1 MDAHTATQNTA
12 FVPASF
18 ELLPMLT
25 VEENVVFPL
34 RLTGATADPAW
45 IAAVLRVVEMDGR
58 GQDRPADLSRGEQLR
73 VALARALATRP
84 ETLVVDDLA
93 RTVDSIT
100 WRGAIR
106 TLRRIAD
113 ELELTVVLA
122 TGDAA
127 DAALA
132 GHVGDAAA

>member
-34 RLTGATADPAW
+34 RLTGTTADPGW
-45 IAAVLRVVEMDGR
+45 IEAVLRAVEMDGR
-58 GQDRPADLSRGEQLR
+58 GRARPADLSRGEQPGRNGPRDPGHR
-73 VALARALATRP
+73 VREVL
-84 ETLVVDDLA
+84 DDLA
-93 RTVDSIT
+93 CTVDSIT

-106 TLRRIAD
+106 TLRRIAG
-113 ELELTVVLA
+113 ELDLTVVLA

>member
-1 MDAHTATQNTA
+1 MDAHTATQTAA
-12 FVPASF
+12 FVAASF

-25 VEENVVFPL
+25 VEENIVFPL
-34 RLTGATADPAW
+34 RLTGTTADPGW
-45 IAAVLRVVEMDGR
+45 IASVLRAVEMDGR
-58 GQDRPADLSRGEQLR
+58 GQARPADLSRGEQLR

-84 ETLVVDDLA
+84 ETLV
-93 RTVDSIT
+93 
-100 WRGAIR
+100 
-106 TLRRIAD
+106 
-113 ELELTVVLA
+113 ELTVVLA

>member
-18 ELLPMLT
+18 ELVPMLT
-25 VEENVVFPL
+25 VEENV
-34 RLTGATADPAW
+34 
-45 IAAVLRVVEMDGR
+45 
-58 GQDRPADLSRGEQLR
+58 
-73 VALARALATRP
+73 ALALATRS

-93 RTVDSIT
+93 CTVDSIT
-100 WRGAIR
+100 RRGAIR

>member
-12 FVPASF
+12 FLAASF

-25 VEENVVFPL
+25 VEENIIFPL
-34 RLTGATADPAW
+34 RLTGTTADPGW
-45 IAAVLRVVEMDGR
+45 IASVLRAVEMDGR
-58 GQDRPADLSRGEQLR
+58 GQARP
-73 VALARALATRP
+73 
-84 ETLVVDDLA
+84 LV
-93 RTVDSIT
+93 
-100 WRGAIR
+100 
-106 TLRRIAD
+106 
-113 ELELTVVLA
+113 ELTVVLA

>member
-1 MDAHTATQNTA
+1 MDAHAATQNTA

-18 ELLPMLT
+18 EPLPMLT

-34 RLTGATADPAW
+34 RLTGATADPGW
-45 IAAVLRVVEMDGR
+45 IAAVLRAVEMDGR
-58 GQDRPADLSRGEQLR
+58 RQARPADLSRGEQLR

-84 ETLVVDDLA
+84 ETLVVD
-93 RTVDSIT
+93 
-100 WRGAIR
+100 
-106 TLRRIAD
+106 
-113 ELELTVVLA
+113 LTVVLA

>member
-34 RLTGATADPAW
+34 RLTGTAADPGW
-45 IAAVLRVVEMDGR
+45 IETVLRAVEMDGR
-58 GQDRPADLSRGEQLR
+58 GLARDLSRGEQLR
-73 VALARALATRP
+73 VAQARALATRP
-84 ETLVVDDLA
+84 ETLIVDDLA
-93 RTVDSIT
+93 CTVDSIT

-113 ELELTVVLA
+113 ELDLTVVLA

>member
-1 MDAHTATQNTA
+1 
-12 FVPASF
+12 
-18 ELLPMLT
+18 MLT
-25 VEENVVFPL
+25 VEENIVFPL
-34 RLTGATADPAW
+34 RLTETIRPIRGGSRRSCGRSRWTAA
-45 IAAVLRVVEMDGR
+45 GR
-58 GQDRPADLSRGEQLR
+58 LAPADLSRGEQLR

-93 RTVDSIT
+93 CTVDSIT
-100 WRGAIR
+100 WRGSDSHAAADRRR
-106 TLRRIAD
+106 TSD
-113 ELELTVVLA
+113 LTVVLA

>member
-1 MDAHTATQNTA
+1 MDAHTAPQNTA

-25 VEENVVFPL
+25 VEENV
-34 RLTGATADPAW
+34 ATADPGW
-45 IAAVLRVVEMDGR
+45 IAAVPRAVEMD
-58 GQDRPADLSRGEQLR
+58 DLSRGEQLR

-84 ETLVVDDLA
+84 ETLVVD
-93 RTVDSIT
+93 
-100 WRGAIR
+100 
-106 TLRRIAD
+106 
-113 ELELTVVLA
+113 LTVVLA

>member
-1 MDAHTATQNTA
+1 MDATNTHIQQTNVA
-12 FVPASF
+12 FVPATF

-25 VEENVVFPL
+25 VEENVVVPL
-34 RLTGATADPAW
+34 RLSGSETDPTW
-45 IAAVLRVVEMDGR
+45 IAAVLRAVDLEGR
-58 GQDRPADLSRGEQLR
+58 GDSRPGDLSRGEQLR

-84 ETLVVDDLA
+84 ETLVVDDL
-93 RTVDSIT
+93 TGSVDSVT
-100 WRGAIR
+100 RHGAIR
-106 TLRRIAD
+106 TLRRIAV

-132 GHVGDAAA
+132 GHAA